1 MWFFWLL
8 INVRYPLFHKLQ
20 GWQSLLQHR
29 VQGEFHGRWDGR
41 RWTHDISACT
51 SEQLT
56 FGQWSYFPTDPLS
69 EISNNLIWSYLK
81 CCLRLIS
88 CSHGCDH
95 VCGVVAWRFCLCG
108 LPHLLISLFCV
119 LGSSNFLE
127 DFEEWLYLWSYY
139 YLDQRGAC
147 VCACLN
153 LSLAVWTSFSVAVGC
168 STLVL
173 LSCIWTYVFS
183 MYFGKEMVNY
193 DINKCL
199 FCKSAIYPWR

>member
-1 MWFFWLL
+1 MSGILCFINYRGDKAFCSTECRENFMEDEMEEGEPMIYHPAPPSSSPLDNGPIFQL
-8 INVRYPLFHKLQ
+8 I
-20 GWQSLLQHR
+20 
-29 VQGEFHGRWDGR
+29 RWVK
-41 RWTHDISACT
+41 
-51 SEQLT
+51 
-56 FGQWSYFPTDPLS
+56 
-69 EISNNLIWSYLK
+69 ISNNLIWSYLK

-168 STLVL
+168 STLLL

-183 MYFGKEMVNY
+183 MYFGKEMVNC
-193 DINKCL
+193 DINK
-199 FCKSAIYPWR
+199 

>member
-1 MWFFWLL
+1 MSGILCFINCRGDKAFCSTECRENFMEDEMEEGEPMIYHPAPPSISPLDNGPIFQL
-8 INVRYPLFHKLQ
+8 I
-20 GWQSLLQHR
+20 
-29 VQGEFHGRWDGR
+29 RWVK
-41 RWTHDISACT
+41 
-51 SEQLT
+51 
-56 FGQWSYFPTDPLS
+56 
-69 EISNNLIWSYLK
+69 ISNNLIWSYLK

-173 LSCIWTYVFS
+173 LSCTWTYVFS

-199 FCKSAIYPWR
+199 FCKSAIYPWH

>member
-1 MWFFWLL
+1 MSGILCFINCRGDKAFCSTECRENFMEDEMEEGEPMIYHPAPPSSSPLDNGPFFQL
-8 INVRYPLFHKLQ
+8 I
-20 GWQSLLQHR
+20 
-29 VQGEFHGRWDGR
+29 RWVK
-41 RWTHDISACT
+41 
-51 SEQLT
+51 
-56 FGQWSYFPTDPLS
+56 
-69 EISNNLIWSYLK
+69 ISNNLIWSYLK

-147 VCACLN
+147 VCVR
-153 LSLAVWTSFSVAVGC
+153 VWTWVWLFGPHFQWLSDVRHLCYYHVSEPMFSV
-168 STLVL
+168 
-173 LSCIWTYVFS
+173 CISERKW
-183 MYFGKEMVNY
+183 
-193 DINKCL
+193 
-199 FCKSAIYPWR
+199 